1 MTDGDAEVT
10 GVEQHEGPL
19 GELRVLDDAGQQ
31 LLRYEFEL
39 WSGDTLVGRR
49 SDNSISLPVL
59 SVSKKHAM
67 IEVCFVLFS
76 FFSPKLIF
84 FSPSSKAHLDG
95 TFTITDLG
103 SSNKTRLF
111 ASSAASAPVVLRPHE
126 PYKVFFSSPPLLQET
141 VFSLLTFF
149 ILIGLF
155 RCRDVV
161 WRDSVRAD
169 ELGRSSG
176 RVRVF

>member
-67 IEVCFVLFS
+67 IEV
-76 FFSPKLIF
+76 
-84 FSPSSKAHLDG
+84 
-95 TFTITDLG
+95 
-103 SSNKTRLF
+103 
-111 ASSAASAPVVLRPHE
+111 
-126 PYKVFFSSPPLLQET
+126 
-141 VFSLLTFF
+141 
-149 ILIGLF
+149 
-155 RCRDVV
+155 
-161 WRDSVRAD
+161 
-169 ELGRSSG
+169 
-176 RVRVF
+176 